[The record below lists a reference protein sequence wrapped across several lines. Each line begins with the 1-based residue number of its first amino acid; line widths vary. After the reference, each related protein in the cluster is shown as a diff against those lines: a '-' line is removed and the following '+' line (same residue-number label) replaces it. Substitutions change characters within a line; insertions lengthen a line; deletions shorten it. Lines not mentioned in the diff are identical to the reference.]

1 MARFALAA
9 NHFGPAG
16 GGGAAFIFC
25 PNFFSAFSSRNAHS
39 AAAQLLFT
47 GTISGAPHSFE
58 SVLTPQAA
66 PEAAPGLSA
75 AASVGHPGDPWKGV
89 FME

>member
-1 MARFALAA
+1 LQRTTPDQLVAAARHSFFVQIFSARFL
-9 NHFGPAG
+9 
-16 GGGAAFIFC
+16 
-25 PNFFSAFSSRNAHS
+25 RETLTS
-39 AAAQLLFT
+39 AAARPLFT
-47 GTISGAPHSFE
+47 GTISGAPHSFD
-58 SVLTPQAA
+58 SVLAPQAA